1 MTKNKMKIL
10 AIFSIGCILLLAY
23 KVIGNQDY
31 SYLIG
36 VVSIIV
42 IFFIKK
48 RGPDRKTERLD

>member
-1 MTKNKMKIL
+1 MTKNKMMIL
-10 AIFSIGCILLLAY
+10 AVFSIGCILLLAY
-23 KVIGNQDY
+23 KVISNQDY

-36 VVSIIV
+36 VVSIVV